1 MNTTAS
7 QLMVESVARR
17 IRVLCNDLDILTLQT
32 VTQRRIR
39 DSLLTDL
46 RAAERMANSL
56 LEEMKATR

>member
-1 MNTTAS
+1 MNTTTS

-17 IRVLCNDLDILTLQT
+17 IRVLCNDLDILTMQT

-56 LEEMKATR
+56 LDEMKATR

>member
-1 MNTTAS
+1 MNTTTS
-7 QLMVESVARR
+7 ELMVESVARR
-17 IRVLCNDLDILTLQT
+17 IRVLCNDLDILTMQT

-56 LEEMKATR
+56 LDEMKATK

>member
-1 MNTTAS
+1 MNTTTS
-7 QLMVESVARR
+7 KLMVENAARR

-46 RAAERMANSL
+46 RAAERMANTL
-56 LEEMKATR
+56 LDEMKATK

>member
-1 MNTTAS
+1 MNTTTS
-7 QLMVESVARR
+7 QLMVENAARR
-17 IRVLCNDLDILTLQT
+17 IRVLCNDIDILTLQT

>member
-1 MNTTAS
+1 MNTTTS
-7 QLMVESVARR
+7 ELMVESVARR
-17 IRVLCNDLDILTLQT
+17 IRVLCNDLDILTMQT

-56 LEEMKATR
+56 LEEMKATK

>member
-1 MNTTAS
+1 MNTTTS
-7 QLMVESVARR
+7 ELMVESVARR
-17 IRVLCNDLDILTLQT
+17 IRVMCNDLDILTMQT

-56 LEEMKATR
+56 LDEMKATK